1 MNNPL
6 RNLFHDQPNFYEPN
20 LIHMRFLTGL
30 QPSGQLHI
38 GNYFGAILPAVQLQ
52 NKGEAFYFI
61 ANYHAMT
68 TMASPDELRA
78 NTRALAVDFLACGL
92 DPQKAVFFAQ
102 SAVPEVNE
110 LAWILSTVCPMGLL
124 ERCHSYKEKM
134 ARGIAATHALF
145 AYPAL
150 MAADILLYDSDAV
163 PVGKDQKQ
171 HLEVTRDLAGKMN
184 DAFGADLFKLPEP
197 IISESTAIVP
207 GLDGQK
213 MSKSYGNALPIFGDE
228 KEVRKLINKKIVTD
242 ATPLEDPKPTDGSI
256 ILALYKL
263 FASPMQYD
271 RMLDQHHS
279 GGVGYGQFKKDL
291 FEAYWEYFR
300 PAREKRA
307 WVLAHPEYVDNVL
320 STGAAR
326 AREEA
331 SKTLSRVRR
340 AVGLA

>member
-1 MNNPL
+1 
-6 RNLFHDQPNFYEPN
+6 
-20 LIHMRFLTGL
+20 MRFLTGL

-52 NKGEAFYFI
+52 YKGEAFYFI

-68 TMASPDELRA
+68 TMSSPQALRE
-78 NTRALAVDFLACGL
+78 NTRSLAVDFLACGL
-92 DPQKAVFFAQ
+92 DPQRAVFFEQ

-110 LAWILSTVCPMGLL
+110 LAWILSSVCPMGLL

-134 ARGIAATHALF
+134 ARGIASTHALF
-145 AYPAL
+145 AYPVL
-150 MAADILLYDSDAV
+150 MAADILLYGSDAV

-184 DAFGADLFKLPEP
+184 EAFGAGLFKLPKP

-228 KEVRKLINKKIVTD
+228 KTTRKLINKKIVTD
-242 ATPLEDPKPTDGSI
+242 TTPLDQPKPTENSV

-263 FASPMQYD
+263 FASARDYETMVE
-271 RMLDQHHS
+271 RHRS
-279 GGVGYGQFKKDL
+279 GGFGYGQFKQQL

-300 PAREKRA
+300 EAREKRE
-307 WVLAHPEYVDNVL
+307 WLLEHPEYVDDVL
-320 STGAAR
+320 SAGAER

-331 SKTLSRVRR
+331 NKTLSRVRR
-340 AVGLA
+340 AVGLV